1 MNEQPNDKQ
10 PQGDALQT
18 ARQTYNLF
26 DNFVTIREDDSILAM
41 ACKLLL
47 RLFGI
52 FFMILLSLFLLIGLA
67 IAFAAV
73 L

>member
-10 PQGDALQT
+10 PQGGALQT
-18 ARQTYNLF
+18 ARQTYNAF
-26 DNFVTIREDDSILAM
+26 DNFVAIREDDSILAM
-41 ACKLLL
+41 AGKLLL

-52 FFMILLSLFLLIGLA
+52 FFMILLSPFLLIGLA